1 MDYKQALCF
10 SYWIDDN
17 EFEAH
22 KKNIEKDCFRKDYCP
37 IKDVAEHCGLFK
49 DRLFDIINEERK
61 N

>member
-17 EFEAH
+17 EFEVH
-22 KKNIEKDCFRKDYCP
+22 KIEIEKECFRKDYCN
-37 IKDVAEHCGLFK
+37 IKDVAENCCLFK
-49 DRLFDIINEERK
+49 ERLLEIISEERK